1 MEGFTMEEQN
11 NVSTELQGD
20 SAQSNES
27 SKDAAIVFPDEKAF
41 MSRVQREAKKQVQ
54 DFVKQL
60 GFENDGQ
67 LKEVIQK
74 QKQFEE
80 SQKTEYEKL
89 QEQLQQKTEYI
100 NKVNE
105 NLKLNEVKM
114 QALNAGIKPERLNHA
129 LKLLDVGSI
138 EFVDGQLNTE
148 QLNTSISSLL
158 SEFPELKANN
168 VPKSAGADFSQSK
181 QQDFLTL
188 DMIKSMSREETEKR
202 LPEILKFL
210 EKK

>member
-1 MEGFTMEEQN
+1 MEENNQQQN
-11 NVSTELQGD
+11 DVVSD
-20 SAQSNES
+20 SAQTNETS
-27 SKDAAIVFPDEKAF
+27 APITFENEKAF
-41 MSRVQREAKKQVQ
+41 MSRVQREAKKQMQ

-60 GFENDGQ
+60 GFENDNQ

-74 QKQFEE
+74 QKSYEE

-100 NKVNE
+100 DKVNQ

-129 LKLLDVGSI
+129 LKLLDVNTI
-138 EFVDGQLNTE
+138 EFVDGQINSE
-148 QLNTSISSLL
+148 QLNTSINSLL

-188 DMIKSMSREETEKR
+188 DMIKSMSREETERR

>member
-1 MEGFTMEEQN
+1 MDEEKQARN
-11 NVSTELQGD
+11 EQVSEVATTNET
-20 SAQSNES
+20 SAPITFEN
-27 SKDAAIVFPDEKAF
+27 EKAF
-41 MSRVQREAKKQVQ
+41 MSRVQREAKKQMQ

-60 GFENDGQ
+60 GFENDNQ

-74 QKQFEE
+74 QKSYEE

-100 NKVNE
+100 DKVNQ

-114 QALNAGIKPERLNHA
+114 QTLNAGIKPERLNHA
-129 LKLLDVGSI
+129 LKLLDVNTI
-138 EFVDGQLNTE
+138 EFVDGQINSE
-148 QLNTSISSLL
+148 QLNTSINSLL
-158 SEFPELKANN
+158 SEFPELKVNN
-168 VPKSAGADFSQSK
+168 VPKSAGTDFSQSK

-188 DMIKSMSREETEKR
+188 DMIKSMSREETERR
-202 LPEILKFL
+202 LPDILKFL